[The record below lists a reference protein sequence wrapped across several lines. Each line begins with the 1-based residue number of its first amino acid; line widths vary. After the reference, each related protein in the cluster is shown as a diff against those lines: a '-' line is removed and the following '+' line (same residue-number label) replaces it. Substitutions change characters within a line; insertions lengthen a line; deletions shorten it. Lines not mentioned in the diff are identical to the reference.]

1 MRAGAGKGTADGFV
15 QDESAEREF
24 WRGFG
29 KWLDRPRCT
38 TFDGGLRGTSHARKA
53 CSGGCRPVA
62 VAAEGKVYN
71 ADKVR
76 RKSRERAAGEGG
88 TDQARDDAPAGS
100 LSVSALAASATP
112 PVLMRQ
118 ALPEQHVH
126 DAAAMT
132 WPAAGSRPP
141 AGVRPP
147 AQGIPQM
154 QEVPGFD
161 RLARTSHLFDAIE
174 ARVIPRLVNTH
185 GHAPTITPMRPD
197 PAEIDDFFACLL
209 ADDVAGVAASADAM
223 IARGLSAESV
233 VLDVL
238 VACARRLGQRW
249 SDDCSD
255 FVAVTVATGRLHQE
269 LRRLS
274 PVFCSEVQPR
284 QGNCRV
290 LLAQPPDEAH
300 LFGLAVVAEFFR
312 RDGWDVV
319 GGVAGAV
326 ADPADRVRTE
336 WFDVVGL
343 SVGSDLRLPWLTH
356 CVASMRQASCNPHLV
371 ILVGGPV
378 FSTRSELPG
387 QIGADL
393 CADAVSAPALSA
405 ALVAKRQQN
414 ASASHSCGNSH

>member
-1 MRAGAGKGTADGFV
+1 MDPGAGSGTGWADRGEPPSMAV
-15 QDESAEREF
+15 SAGLQTR
-24 WRGFG
+24 
-29 KWLDRPRCT
+29 
-38 TFDGGLRGTSHARKA
+38 DGAA
-53 CSGGCRPVA
+53 PGGRRSVA

-71 ADKVR
+71 GDKVR

-88 TDQARDDAPAGS
+88 TDQARDDAPSGS
-100 LSVSALAASATP
+100 LSVSALAGSATP

-126 DAAAMT
+126 DSAATA
-132 WPAAGSRPP
+132 WSAGGTRPQ
-141 AGVRPP
+141 AGVRP
-147 AQGIPQM
+147 AQGVPQM

-161 RLARTSHLFDAIE
+161 RLARTSHLFSAIE
-174 ARVIPRLVNTH
+174 ARVIPRLVSTH
-185 GHAPTITPMRPD
+185 AHAPTMTPMRPG
-197 PAEIDDFFACLL
+197 PGEIDDFFAHLL
-209 ADDVAGVAASADAM
+209 ADDVAGVAGCVDGM

-233 VLDVL
+233 LLDVL

-274 PVFCSEVQPR
+274 PVFCNEVEPR
-284 QGNCRV
+284 PGACRV

-326 ADPADRVRTE
+326 ADPVERVRAE

-343 SVGSDLRLPWLTH
+343 SVGSDLRLPWLTQ
-356 CVASMRQASCNPHLV
+356 CVASMRQASRNPGLV
-371 ILVGGPV
+371 VLVGGPV
-378 FSTRSELPG
+378 FSTRAELPG

-393 CADAVSAPALSA
+393 CADALSAPALSA
-405 ALVAKRQQN
+405 ALVAERQQN
-414 ASASHSCGNSH
+414 AAPLQSAGHSN